1 MTTSIKLHA
10 RRMGANTA
18 IWRNILDYK
27 FMGNVAGD
35 NAEALRELALAP
47 APPSEV
53 TVTHVLRTAMGYA
66 WIRWSAHRMTRSAQ
80 DSRFCGAKQPTRS
93 WSVYEFV
100 PSGNEAT
107 LDGVSP
113 DNHFFA
119 VRAVGKNGARS
130 LAVPAVVP
138 MRRLTPPAASAPK
151 AN

>member
-1 MTTSIKLHA
+1 
-10 RRMGANTA
+10 
-18 IWRNILDYK
+18 
-27 FMGNVAGD
+27 MGNVAWD

-47 APPSEV
+47 APPSEA
-53 TVTHVLRTAMGYA
+53 TVTHVPRTAMGYA
-66 WIRWSAHRMTRSAQ
+66 WIRWSATDDPERTGFEILWRETTEPQ
-80 DSRFCGAKQPTRS
+80 